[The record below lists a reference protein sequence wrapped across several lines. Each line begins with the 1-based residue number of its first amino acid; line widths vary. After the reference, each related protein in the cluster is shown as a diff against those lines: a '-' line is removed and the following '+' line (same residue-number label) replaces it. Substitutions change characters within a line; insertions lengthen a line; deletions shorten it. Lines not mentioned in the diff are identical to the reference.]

1 MGIHRMM
8 FPVSIDL
15 ALSQGGI
22 IRIAHGR
29 RTVKT
34 LRPQLV
40 QQSLQAYPLDKI
52 RICDEGP
59 AEGDEVAGIVPQELI
74 RMFARSM
81 PAFRMNVPE

>member
-1 MGIHRMM
+1 MM

-29 RTVKT
+29 RTVNT

-40 QQSLQAYPLDKI
+40 QRSLEAYPLDKI
-52 RICDEGP
+52 R
-59 AEGDEVAGIVPQELI
+59 
-74 RMFARSM
+74 FAMKGRPKATRLWGS
-81 PAFRMNVPE
+81 FL